1 MKIRLSL
8 IVPCYNVE
16 EYVEKCIVSLEN
28 QDIPKEEYEILAY
41 NDESKDNTLAIL
53 NRLAKTYPNVKVES
67 HKNKGLSGTR
77 NRGIR
82 EAKGEFLWFVDSDD
96 WITENCLS
104 DILSSVGQE
113 TDIMAFIG
121 FIPEGGRTENSQC
134 YKKSVVDKEG
144 LFKTGFADAAQF
156 YIFQREFLIE
166 NECLFK
172 EGIKHED
179 TLFTPITLEKASKI
193 SFYLT
198 PVYHFL
204 QRPGSI
210 TTVADI
216 KRIYDLWDNMKILYE
231 YSKTIQDEVIKRG
244 FHNHMAHHITEM
256 LNYGIDNGK
265 DGEELIAQIMKQHP
279 EFWSIMRNAIDLKP
293 RMLYWAVK
301 LSPLPFVSTY
311 RLLAHLR

>member
-1 MKIRLSL
+1 M
-8 IVPCYNVE
+8 
-16 EYVEKCIVSLEN
+16 
-28 QDIPKEEYEILAY
+28 
-41 NDESKDNTLAIL
+41 
-53 NRLAKTYPNVKVES
+53 
-67 HKNKGLSGTR
+67 
-77 NRGIR
+77 
-82 EAKGEFLWFVDSDD
+82 DSDD
-96 WITENCLS
+96 WITENCLK

-121 FIPEGGRTENSQC
+121 FIPEGGRTENSLC
-134 YKKSVVDKEG
+134 YKKTVVDKDG

-156 YIFQREFLIE
+156 YIFRREFLIE

-179 TLFTPITLEKASKI
+179 TLFTPITLDKASKI
-193 SFYLT
+193 SFYRT

-216 KRIYDLWDNMKILYE
+216 KRIYDLWENMKILYE
-231 YSKTIQDEVIKRG
+231 YSKTIKDEVIRRG

-265 DGEELIAQIMKQHP
+265 KGKMLIEIIMKQHS
-279 EFWSIMRNAIDLKP
+279 EFWRIMKNAIDLKP
-293 RMLYWAVK
+293 RMIYWAVK
-301 LSPLPFVSTY
+301 LSPLPFVTTY
-311 RLLAHLR
+311 SILAKLR